1 MKNKTDFIAIMERAH
16 AFGVRKFIMPC
27 RNLDECKKG
36 YEICKAIPAAY
47 MTVAL
52 SPEWASEPFENGGR
66 K

>member
-1 MKNKTDFIAIMERAH
+1 MERAH

-27 RNLDECKKG
+27 RNLEECKKG

-52 SPEWASEPFENGGR
+52 SPEWADEPFENGGR